1 MQPTLLAERYSRV
14 RQQLLFP
21 LFFPFLCLLFPGQA
35 QALPVIQ
42 ELYYDQ
48 TGSDGSDVFTEL
60 YGDPGFDFAGWQLWG
75 LNGSN
80 GSRYRTI
87 DLTGA
92 IIPADGI
99 LLITT
104 DRRSDSLA
112 LLSDFTA
119 AIDWQNGPDAVQ
131 LVDDAGRVAD
141 AIQYGTTAGF
151 NVGEGAA
158 ATDVA
163 DGFSLSRRSAGL
175 DTDDNANDFLELQT
189 PTPGAVT
196 FAAAALLPPAITPLL
211 PAATAIPISSTGLLL
226 LLGLLPLLSM
236 GRRS

>member
-1 MQPTLLAERYSRV
+1 MQPTLLSKRFSRA

-21 LFFPFLCLLFPGQA
+21 LFFPIFCLLLPGQA

-60 YGDPGFDFAGWQLWG
+60 YGDPGFDFTGWQLWG
-75 LNGSN
+75 LNGSD
-80 GSRYRTI
+80 GSKYRTI
-87 DLTGA
+87 NLTGA
-92 IIPADGI
+92 IIPTDGI

-104 DRRSDSLA
+104 NRRSDSLA
-112 LLSDFTA
+112 LLSDFEA
-119 AIDWQNGPDAVQ
+119 AVDWQNGPDAVQ
-131 LVDDAGRVAD
+131 LVDDTGRVAD

-163 DGFSLSRRSAGL
+163 AGFSLSRRTAGF
-175 DTDDNANDFLELQT
+175 DTNDNANDFLELQT

-211 PAATAIPISSTGLLL
+211 PAATTIPVSSTGLLL
-226 LLGLLPLLSM
+226 LLGLVPLFSM